1 MNRDDNRP
9 MGTSSNNLR
18 SIPSIDRLLNDLAP
32 SPVPRPLLTELA
44 RGLIVEIRS
53 DGNVPDYS
61 ETLRLLEKRVVHWT
75 QMRLQSVIN
84 ATGIPLHTNLGRS
97 PLSAEA
103 VRLIAEVASGYC
115 NLEFQIGDGARGSR
129 GEYLE
134 RCLGVLC
141 GCSGVAVVNNCA
153 AALFLVLNQAVR
165 DARPEV
171 VISRGELVQIGGGF
185 RIPDILS
192 SSGAEM
198 CEVGTTNRTTLE
210 DYKAAITDRTG
221 LILVVHRSN
230 FYMDGFVTTPSL
242 KELSALAK
250 EVDVP
255 LVFDQG
261 SGAMVETEGFEG
273 IGHER
278 TVSEALSIGA
288 DLVCFSGDKL
298 FGGPQAG
305 LIAGDRGI
313 IKTLKANPMYRAL
326 RCDKLTLSALQA
338 TTEASLS
345 AGGGEIQ
352 EGDERIPL
360 YETVAQSK
368 DQLRERS
375 ERIVG
380 AVEGKHLEVSV
391 VDTITEMGGGTL
403 PRSQM
408 PSIALTVTSK
418 TLSPSKLT
426 RLLREGRPSII
437 GYVTSGVC
445 HLDLRAVKPGQ
456 DEILIAALQG
466 LDGGL
471 KSEK

>member
-1 MNRDDNRP
+1 MNRDDNSA
-9 MGTSSNNLR
+9 MGASSNNLR
-18 SIPSIDRLLNDLAP
+18 SIPSVDRLLNDLAP

-53 DGNVPDYS
+53 DGNVPGYS
-61 ETLRLLEKRVVHWT
+61 EILRRLEERAVHLA

-103 VRLIAEVASGYC
+103 VRLIEDVASGYC

-165 DARPEV
+165 DALPEV

-198 CEVGTTNRTTLE
+198 REVGTTNRTALE

-221 LILVVHRSN
+221 MILVVHRSN
-230 FYMDGFVTTPSL
+230 FYMDGFVATPSL
-242 KELSALAK
+242 KELSGLAK
-250 EVDVP
+250 EVGVP
-255 LVFDQG
+255 LVLDQG
-261 SGAMVETEGFEG
+261 SGAMVDTEGFEG
-273 IGHER
+273 IGHEM

-305 LIAGDRGI
+305 LIAGDAGI
-313 IKTLKANPMYRAL
+313 VKGLKANPMYRAL
-326 RCDKLTLSALQA
+326 RCDKLTLGALQA
-338 TTEASLS
+338 TAETYLS
-345 AGGGEIQ
+345 SGGNEFQ
-352 EGDERIPL
+352 EGAEGIPL
-360 YETVAQSK
+360 YETVAQGIE
-368 DQLRERS
+368 QLRERS

-380 AVEGKHLEVSV
+380 ALGGEQLEVQI
-391 VDTITEMGGGTL
+391 VDTATEMGGGTL

-408 PSIALTVTSK
+408 PSIALTLASATM
-418 TLSPSKLT
+418 SPQKLA

-437 GYVTSGVC
+437 GYVTGGAC
-445 HLDLRAVKPGQ
+445 FLDLRAVKPDQ
-456 DEILIAALQG
+456 DEILIAALQRF
-466 LDGGL
+466 DREM